1 MEDNEVKQPTIEYQ
15 ELLDSLMENTPTE
28 VEFLGKSY
36 KIYWLTNK
44 TVRRFSHSMVS
55 EKDPDKRAMKLVAA
69 ILCNGNYFRT
79 KFWWHIYWRWLYHFA
94 SVSQVDVLRIL
105 DAGKKKVPQEAY
117 LLSTMLQ
124 TGLTDLMMAMIS
136 EEAEHI
142 RQEQAGGQHS
152 L

>member
-1 MEDNEVKQPTIEYQ
+1 MEDSEVKQPSLEYQ
-15 ELLDSLMENTPTE
+15 KLLDSLMENTPTE
-28 VEFLGKSY
+28 VEFMGKVHN
-36 KIYWLTNK
+36 IYWLTNK
-44 TVRRFSHSMVS
+44 TVRRFSHSMVT

-69 ILCNGNYFRT
+69 ILCNGNYFKT
-79 KFWWHIYWRWLYHFA
+79 KFWWHFYWRWLYHFS
-94 SVSQVDVLRIL
+94 SVSQVDILRVL

-142 RQEQAGGQHS
+142 RQEQAGEQPSH
-152 L
+152 